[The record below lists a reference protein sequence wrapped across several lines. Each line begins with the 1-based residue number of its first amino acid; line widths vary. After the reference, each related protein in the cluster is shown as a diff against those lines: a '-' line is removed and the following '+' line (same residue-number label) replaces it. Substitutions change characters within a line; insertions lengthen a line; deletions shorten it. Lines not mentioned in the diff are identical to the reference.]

1 MAKKVKKKAGRKVR
15 METRTGFV
23 GVDADGFPWVTSTF
37 SAYKDK
43 CLEKCKGDTGN
54 HAADIRRVL
63 VIEDTPANR
72 KRLGVKRG

>member
-1 MAKKVKKKAGRKVR
+1 MAKKVK

-23 GVDADGFPWVTSTF
+23 GVDGDGFPWVSATF
-37 SAYKDK
+37 SDGKNR
-43 CLEKCKGDTGN
+43 CLEKCKDETGN
-54 HAADIRRVL
+54 FANDIRPVL